1 MWNLEYGDALK
12 SEIENLNS
20 NRQRN
25 YLLSVFK
32 RMGEYV
38 QKYDSFI
45 TFIEYF
51 NSFEREDSPMY
62 EKGSS

>member
-1 MWNLEYGDALK
+1 MWNLNYGDALK
-12 SEIENLNS
+12 SEIEKLNS
-20 NRQRN
+20 PRQRT

-38 QKYDSFI
+38 QKHDSFI

-51 NSFEREDSPMY
+51 NSFEREDSPA
-62 EKGSS
+62 